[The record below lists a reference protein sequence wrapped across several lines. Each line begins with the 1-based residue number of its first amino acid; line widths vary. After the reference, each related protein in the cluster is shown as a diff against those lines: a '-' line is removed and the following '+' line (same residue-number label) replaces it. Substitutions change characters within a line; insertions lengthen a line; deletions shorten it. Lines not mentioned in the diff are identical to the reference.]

1 MPTIQVVETDEP
13 VREGGGATLATAV
26 YERLRADVI
35 SGALLPGQKLRMETL
50 RERYCVGAS
59 PVREALNRLAAECLV
74 SQIDQKGFRV
84 SPVSIDELQ
93 ELTRA
98 RLWVT
103 EMALREAI
111 AHGDAAW
118 EERIVLAFHRMTRT
132 VRHAP
137 NHTQFVDASSEKFHR
152 EFHSALLAACGS
164 RWITNFAE
172 MLFDCARRYQFLSLT
187 SPSRPRDIVGEHRAI
202 MDAALAR
209 DVELAVKLHNAHIE
223 LTADIISGLNK
234 FIELKTT
241 AGASQ

>member
-1 MPTIQVVETDEP
+1 
-13 VREGGGATLATAV
+13 
-26 YERLRADVI
+26 
-35 SGALLPGQKLRMETL
+35 
-50 RERYCVGAS
+50 
-59 PVREALNRLAAECLV
+59 
-74 SQIDQKGFRV
+74 
-84 SPVSIDELQ
+84 
-93 ELTRA
+93 
-98 RLWVT
+98 
-103 EMALREAI
+103 MALREAI

-137 NHTQFVDASSEKFHR
+137 DHTQFVDASSEKFHR

-223 LTADIISGLNK
+223 LTADIISGLNN
-234 FIELKTT
+234 FIEPKTA
-241 AGASQ
+241 AGAS